1 MVASKTS
8 HIALLIWVIICG
20 SSGYDGQ
27 KPRRLHSLLA
37 FYSIFDLILLFILLF
52 LLVHL
57 FICVSLGLS
66 GLFRLWL
73 WVLVLSYSDFF
84 HFFISTLET
93 AHSINIAGSYLPT
106 FCSCFFVLIVVFFL
120 FVSQLLPML
129 FPYIFVCFQGICY
142 IEFYLLNT

>member
-1 MVASKTS
+1 MMVASKTS

-52 LLVHL
+52 LFVHL

-66 GLFRLWL
+66 GLFRL
-73 WVLVLSYSDFF
+73 
-84 HFFISTLET
+84 
-93 AHSINIAGSYLPT
+93 
-106 FCSCFFVLIVVFFL
+106 
-120 FVSQLLPML
+120 
-129 FPYIFVCFQGICY
+129 
-142 IEFYLLNT
+142 